1 MTQPIAIA
9 EEAEQVEAKG
19 WFNPWR
25 ILNFVVLVAFVVI
38 TIFPFYWMVMTAIMP
53 TDAILARNP
62 SLLPDLSRV
71 RFDAFWHVFE
81 QRPFLR
87 WLFNS
92 LLVAIVSTTLSLIVS
107 TLAGYSLSRFNGGP
121 QQALGGTLLISK
133 LVPASLILIPLF
145 IIYNLI
151 GLFDTYLGL
160 VLANMT
166 IGVPLATWLMKGF
179 FDRIPRELEQAA
191 MIDGATQIQ
200 ALWVV
205 VLPLA
210 KPGLAAS
217 TVYLMLT
224 SWSEFI
230 FARTLVGS
238 VDMQVLTVGM
248 QSFVGEQMVDW
259 SMLMAAGTISVLPAI
274 ILFILL
280 EPFLVSG
287 MTKGALA
294 GT

>member
-1 MTQPIAIA
+1 MQRTKRQPRTASRVIA
-9 EEAEQVEAKG
+9 
-19 WFNPWR
+19 
-25 ILNFVVLVAFVVI
+25 LVVLAGFAVV
-38 TIFPFYWMVMTAIMP
+38 TVFPFYWMVMTAVMP
-53 TDAILARNP
+53 TDAILSRTPA
-62 SLLPDLSRV
+62 LLPDLTRIDFS
-71 RFDAFWHVFE
+71 AFLKVFE
-81 QRPFLR
+81 GRPFFTWIL
-87 WLFNS
+87 NS
-92 LLVAIVSTTLSLIVS
+92 LIVAFASTFLSLFVS
-107 TLAGYSLSRFNGGP
+107 TLAGYSLSRFSSPP
-121 QQALGGTLLISK
+121 QQALGGALLISK
-133 LVPASLILIPLF
+133 LIPASLILIPLF
-145 IIYNLI
+145 IIYTNI
-151 GLFDTYLGL
+151 GLFNSLAGL
-160 VLANMT
+160 VAANMT

-191 MIDGATQIQ
+191 QIDGANPMQ
-200 ALWVV
+200 ALWLV

-217 TVYLMLT
+217 TVYLVLT

-230 FARTLVGS
+230 FARTLVDKPD
-238 VDMQVLTVGM
+238 VQVLTVGM

-274 ILFILL
+274 VLFVFL

>member
-1 MTQPIAIA
+1 MQTSDKKPVTFTRVLAFLVLA
-9 EEAEQVEAKG
+9 GFA
-19 WFNPWR
+19 
-25 ILNFVVLVAFVVI
+25 VVTL
-38 TIFPFYWMVMTAIMP
+38 FPFYWMVMTAVMP
-53 TDAILARNP
+53 TDTILSRTPA
-62 SLLPDLSRV
+62 LLPDLTRIDFSAFAEV
-71 RFDAFWHVFE
+71 FDG
-81 QRPFLR
+81 RPFLT
-87 WLFNS
+87 WIINS
-92 LLVAIVSTTLSLIVS
+92 LIVAFASTFLSLFVS
-107 TLAGYSLSRFNGGP
+107 TLAGYSLSRFSSPP
-121 QQALGGTLLISK
+121 QQALGGALLISK
-133 LVPASLILIPLF
+133 LIPASLILIPLF
-145 IIYNLI
+145 IIYTNT
-151 GLFDTYLGL
+151 GLFNSLAGL
-160 VLANMT
+160 VAANMT

-191 MIDGATQIQ
+191 QIDGANPLQ
-200 ALWVV
+200 ALWLV

-217 TVYLMLT
+217 TVYLVLT

-230 FARTLVGS
+230 FARTLVDKPD
-238 VDMQVLTVGM
+238 VQVLTVGM

-274 ILFILL
+274 VLFVFL

>member
-1 MTQPIAIA
+1 MQRTKKQPRTASRVIA
-9 EEAEQVEAKG
+9 
-19 WFNPWR
+19 
-25 ILNFVVLVAFVVI
+25 LVVLAGFAVV
-38 TIFPFYWMVMTAIMP
+38 TVFPFYWMVMTAVMP
-53 TDAILARNP
+53 PDAILSRTPA
-62 SLLPDLSRV
+62 LLPDLTRIDFS
-71 RFDAFWHVFE
+71 AFLKVFE
-81 QRPFLR
+81 GRPFFTWIL
-87 WLFNS
+87 NS
-92 LLVAIVSTTLSLIVS
+92 LIVAFASTFLSLFVS
-107 TLAGYSLSRFNGGP
+107 TLAGYSLSRFSSPP
-121 QQALGGTLLISK
+121 QQALGGALLISK
-133 LVPASLILIPLF
+133 LIPASLILIPLF
-145 IIYNLI
+145 IIYTNI
-151 GLFDTYLGL
+151 GLFNSLAGL
-160 VLANMT
+160 VAANMT

-191 MIDGATQIQ
+191 QIDGANPMQ
-200 ALWVV
+200 ALWLV

-217 TVYLMLT
+217 TVYLVLT

-230 FARTLVGS
+230 FARTLVDKPD
-238 VDMQVLTVGM
+238 VQVLTVGM

-274 ILFILL
+274 VLFVFL

>member
-1 MTQPIAIA
+1 MKPALTPM
-9 EEAEQVEAKG
+9 
-19 WFNPWR
+19 R
-25 ILNFVVLVAFVVI
+25 ILGSLVLAAFALI
-38 TIFPFYWMVMTAIMP
+38 TLFPFYWMVMTAIMP
-53 TDAILARNP
+53 TDAILSRSP

-71 RFDAFWHVFE
+71 RFDAFVKVFE
-81 QRPFLR
+81 NRPFFT
-87 WLFNS
+87 WIMNS
-92 LLVAIVSTTLSLIVS
+92 LIVATASTLLSLFVS
-107 TLAGYSLSRFNGGP
+107 TLAGYSLSRFSSPP
-121 QQALGGTLLISK
+121 QQALGATLLVSK
-133 LVPASLILIPLF
+133 LIPASLILIPLF
-145 IIYNLI
+145 IIYTNT
-151 GLFDTYLGL
+151 GLFNSLLGI

-191 MIDGATQIQ
+191 MIDGASQLQ
-200 ALWVV
+200 ALRLVI
-205 VLPLA
+205 LPLA

-217 TVYLMLT
+217 TVYLVLT

-230 FARTLVGS
+230 FARTLVDKPD
-238 VDMQVLTVGM
+238 VQVLTVGM

-274 ILFILL
+274 VLFIFL

>member
-1 MTQPIAIA
+1 MQRPKKQPRTASRVIA
-9 EEAEQVEAKG
+9 
-19 WFNPWR
+19 
-25 ILNFVVLVAFVVI
+25 LVVLAGFAVV
-38 TIFPFYWMVMTAIMP
+38 TVFPFYWMVMTAVMP
-53 TDAILARNP
+53 TDAILSRTPA
-62 SLLPDLSRV
+62 LLPDLTRIDFS
-71 RFDAFWHVFE
+71 AFLKVFE
-81 QRPFLR
+81 GRPFFTWIL
-87 WLFNS
+87 NS
-92 LLVAIVSTTLSLIVS
+92 LIVAFASTFLSLFVS
-107 TLAGYSLSRFNGGP
+107 TLAGYSLSRFSSPP
-121 QQALGGTLLISK
+121 QQALGGALLISK
-133 LVPASLILIPLF
+133 LIPASLILIPLF
-145 IIYNLI
+145 IIYTNI
-151 GLFDTYLGL
+151 GLFNSLAGL
-160 VLANMT
+160 VAANMT

-191 MIDGATQIQ
+191 QIDGANPMQ
-200 ALWVV
+200 ALWLV

-217 TVYLMLT
+217 TVYLVLT

-230 FARTLVGS
+230 FARTLVDKPD
-238 VDMQVLTVGM
+238 VQVLTVGM

-274 ILFILL
+274 VLFVFL

>member
-1 MTQPIAIA
+1 MTQQIATT
-9 EEAEQVEAKG
+9 EDVEQVETKAR
-19 WFNPWR
+19 FNPWR
-25 ILNFVVLVAFVVI
+25 IVNFVVLVAFVVI

-71 RFDAFWHVFE
+71 RLEAFWHVFE

-133 LVPASLILIPLF
+133 LIPASLILIPLF

-151 GLFDTYLGL
+151 GLFDSYAGL

-274 ILFILL
+274 ILFVLL

>member
-1 MTQPIAIA
+1 MQRTKKQPRTASRVIA
-9 EEAEQVEAKG
+9 
-19 WFNPWR
+19 
-25 ILNFVVLVAFVVI
+25 LVVLAGFAVV
-38 TIFPFYWMVMTAIMP
+38 TVFPFYWMVMTAVMP
-53 TDAILARNP
+53 TDAILSRTPA
-62 SLLPDLSRV
+62 LLPDLTRIDFS
-71 RFDAFWHVFE
+71 AFLKVFE
-81 QRPFLR
+81 GRPFFIWIL
-87 WLFNS
+87 NS
-92 LLVAIVSTTLSLIVS
+92 LIVAFASTFLSLFVS
-107 TLAGYSLSRFNGGP
+107 TLAGYSLSRFSSPP
-121 QQALGGTLLISK
+121 QQALGGALLISK
-133 LVPASLILIPLF
+133 LIPASLILIPLF
-145 IIYNLI
+145 IIYTNI
-151 GLFDTYLGL
+151 GLFNSLAGL
-160 VLANMT
+160 VAANMT

-191 MIDGATQIQ
+191 QIDGANPMQ
-200 ALWVV
+200 ALWLV

-217 TVYLMLT
+217 TVYLVLT

-230 FARTLVGS
+230 FARTLVDKPD
-238 VDMQVLTVGM
+238 VQVLTVGM

-274 ILFILL
+274 VLFVFL

>member
-1 MTQPIAIA
+1 MKPALTPM
-9 EEAEQVEAKG
+9 
-19 WFNPWR
+19 R
-25 ILNFVVLVAFVVI
+25 ILGFLVLAGFSVI
-38 TIFPFYWMVMTAIMP
+38 TLFPFYWMVMTAIMP
-53 TDAILARNP
+53 TDAILSRSPA
-62 SLLPDLSRV
+62 LLPDLSRV
-71 RFDAFWHVFE
+71 RFDAFVSVFE
-81 QRPFLR
+81 NRPFFTWIL
-87 WLFNS
+87 NS
-92 LLVAIVSTTLSLIVS
+92 LIVATASTLLSLFVS
-107 TLAGYSLSRFNGGP
+107 TLAGYSLSRFSSPP
-121 QQALGGTLLISK
+121 QQALGATLLVSK
-133 LVPASLILIPLF
+133 LIPASLILIPLF
-145 IIYNLI
+145 IIYTNT
-151 GLFDTYLGL
+151 GLFNSLAGI

-191 MIDGATQIQ
+191 MIDGASQLQ
-200 ALWVV
+200 AMRLVI
-205 VLPLA
+205 LPLA

-217 TVYLMLT
+217 TVYLVLT

-230 FARTLVGS
+230 FARTLVDKPE
-238 VDMQVLTVGM
+238 VQVLTVGM

-274 ILFILL
+274 VLFIFL

>member
-1 MTQPIAIA
+1 MQSTKKQPLTVGKALA
-9 EEAEQVEAKG
+9 M
-19 WFNPWR
+19 
-25 ILNFVVLVAFVVI
+25 VVLVGFALVTV
-38 TIFPFYWMVMTAIMP
+38 FPFYWMVMTAVMP
-53 TDAILARNP
+53 IDTILSRTP
-62 SLLPDLSRV
+62 SLLPDLTRIDFS
-71 RFDAFWHVFE
+71 AFAKVFE
-81 QRPFLR
+81 GRPFFTWIL
-87 WLFNS
+87 NS
-92 LLVAIVSTTLSLIVS
+92 LIVAFASTFLSLFVS
-107 TLAGYSLSRFNGGP
+107 TLAGYSLSRFSSAP
-121 QQALGGTLLISK
+121 QQALGGALLISK
-133 LVPASLILIPLF
+133 LIPASLILIPLF
-145 IIYNLI
+145 IIYTNV
-151 GLFDTYLGL
+151 GLFNSLAGL
-160 VLANMT
+160 VAANMT

-191 MIDGATQIQ
+191 QIDGANSLQ
-200 ALWVV
+200 ALWLV

-217 TVYLMLT
+217 TVYLVLT

-230 FARTLVGS
+230 FARTLVDKPD
-238 VDMQVLTVGM
+238 VQVLTVGM

-274 ILFILL
+274 VLFIFL

>member
-1 MTQPIAIA
+1 MQFSNTQPLTLS
-9 EEAEQVEAKG
+9 
-19 WFNPWR
+19 R
-25 ILNFVVLVAFVVI
+25 ILALLVLVGFAVV
-38 TIFPFYWMVMTAIMP
+38 TLFPFYWMVMTAIMP
-53 TDAILARNP
+53 TDAILSRSP
-62 SLLPDLSRV
+62 SLLPDLARV
-71 RFDAFWHVFE
+71 DFSAFAKVFE
-81 QRPFLR
+81 GRPFLT
-87 WLFNS
+87 WILNS
-92 LLVAIVSTTLSLIVS
+92 LIVAFASTFLSLFVS
-107 TLAGYSLSRFNGGP
+107 TLAGYSLSRFSSPP
-121 QQALGGTLLISK
+121 QQALGGALLISK
-133 LVPASLILIPLF
+133 LIPASLILVPLF
-145 IIYNLI
+145 IIYTST
-151 GLFDTYLGL
+151 GLFNSLAGL
-160 VLANMT
+160 VAANMT

-191 MIDGATQIQ
+191 MIDGANQIQ
-200 ALWVV
+200 ALWMV

-217 TVYLMLT
+217 TVYLVLT

-230 FARTLVGS
+230 FARTLVDRPN
-238 VDMQVLTVGM
+238 VQVLTVGM

-274 ILFILL
+274 VLFVFL

>member
-1 MTQPIAIA
+1 MQRSDKKPVT
-9 EEAEQVEAKG
+9 
-19 WFNPWR
+19 FTR
-25 ILNFVVLVAFVVI
+25 VLAFLVLAGFAVI
-38 TIFPFYWMVMTAIMP
+38 TLFPFYWMVMTAVMP
-53 TDAILARNP
+53 TDAILSRTPA
-62 SLLPDLSRV
+62 LLPDLTRIDFSAFAEV
-71 RFDAFWHVFE
+71 FDG
-81 QRPFLR
+81 RPFLT
-87 WLFNS
+87 WIINS
-92 LLVAIVSTTLSLIVS
+92 LIVAFASTFLSLFVS
-107 TLAGYSLSRFNGGP
+107 TLAGYSLSRFSSPP
-121 QQALGGTLLISK
+121 QQALGGALLISK
-133 LVPASLILIPLF
+133 LIPASLILIPLF
-145 IIYNLI
+145 IIYTNT
-151 GLFDTYLGL
+151 GLFNSLAGL
-160 VLANMT
+160 VAANMT

-191 MIDGATQIQ
+191 QIDGANPLQ
-200 ALWVV
+200 ALWLV

-217 TVYLMLT
+217 TVYLVLT

-230 FARTLVGS
+230 FARTLVDKPD
-238 VDMQVLTVGM
+238 VQVLTVGM

-274 ILFILL
+274 VLFVFL

>member
-1 MTQPIAIA
+1 MRPALTPM
-9 EEAEQVEAKG
+9 
-19 WFNPWR
+19 R
-25 ILNFVVLVAFVVI
+25 ILGFLVLAGFAVI
-38 TIFPFYWMVMTAIMP
+38 TLFPFYWMVMTAIMP
-53 TDAILARNP
+53 TDAILSRSP

-71 RFDAFWHVFE
+71 RFDAFVQVFE
-81 QRPFLR
+81 NRPFFTWIL
-87 WLFNS
+87 NS
-92 LLVAIVSTTLSLIVS
+92 LIVATASTLLSLFVS
-107 TLAGYSLSRFNGGP
+107 TLAGYSLSRFSSPP
-121 QQALGGTLLISK
+121 QQALGATLLVSK
-133 LVPASLILIPLF
+133 LIPASLILIPLF
-145 IIYNLI
+145 IIYTNT
-151 GLFDTYLGL
+151 GLFNSLAGI

-191 MIDGATQIQ
+191 MIDGASQLQ
-200 ALWVV
+200 AMRLVI
-205 VLPLA
+205 LPLA

-217 TVYLMLT
+217 TVYLVLT

-230 FARTLVGS
+230 FARTLVDKPE
-238 VDMQVLTVGM
+238 VQVLTVGM

-274 ILFILL
+274 VLFIFL

>member
-1 MTQPIAIA
+1 MKPALTPM
-9 EEAEQVEAKG
+9 
-19 WFNPWR
+19 R
-25 ILNFVVLVAFVVI
+25 ILGFLVLAAFALI
-38 TIFPFYWMVMTAIMP
+38 TLFPFYWMVMTAIMP
-53 TDAILARNP
+53 TDAILSRSP

-71 RFDAFWHVFE
+71 RLDAFVKVFE
-81 QRPFLR
+81 NRPFFT
-87 WLFNS
+87 WIMNS
-92 LLVAIVSTTLSLIVS
+92 LIVATASTLLSLFVS
-107 TLAGYSLSRFNGGP
+107 TLAGYSLSRFSSPP
-121 QQALGGTLLISK
+121 QQALGATLLVSK
-133 LVPASLILIPLF
+133 LIPASLILIPLF
-145 IIYNLI
+145 IIYTNT
-151 GLFDTYLGL
+151 GLFNSLLGI

-191 MIDGATQIQ
+191 MIDGASQLQ
-200 ALWVV
+200 ALRLVI
-205 VLPLA
+205 LPLA

-217 TVYLMLT
+217 TVYLVLT

-230 FARTLVGS
+230 FARTLVDKPE
-238 VDMQVLTVGM
+238 VQVLTVGM

-274 ILFILL
+274 VLFIFL

>member
-1 MTQPIAIA
+1 MKPALTPM
-9 EEAEQVEAKG
+9 
-19 WFNPWR
+19 R
-25 ILNFVVLVAFVVI
+25 ILGFLVLAGFAVI
-38 TIFPFYWMVMTAIMP
+38 TLFPFYWMVMTAIMP
-53 TDAILARNP
+53 TDAILSRSP

-71 RFDAFWHVFE
+71 RFDAFVQVFE
-81 QRPFLR
+81 NRPFFTWIL
-87 WLFNS
+87 NS
-92 LLVAIVSTTLSLIVS
+92 LIVATASTLLSLFVS
-107 TLAGYSLSRFNGGP
+107 TLAGYSLSRFSSPP
-121 QQALGGTLLISK
+121 QQALGATLLVSK
-133 LVPASLILIPLF
+133 LIPASLILIPLF
-145 IIYNLI
+145 IIYTNT
-151 GLFDTYLGL
+151 GLFNSLAGI

-191 MIDGATQIQ
+191 MIDGASQLQ
-200 ALWVV
+200 AMRLVI
-205 VLPLA
+205 LPLA

-217 TVYLMLT
+217 TVYLVLT

-230 FARTLVGS
+230 FARTLVDRPD
-238 VDMQVLTVGM
+238 VQVLTVGM

-274 ILFILL
+274 VLFIFL

>member
-1 MTQPIAIA
+1 MKPALTPM
-9 EEAEQVEAKG
+9 
-19 WFNPWR
+19 R
-25 ILNFVVLVAFVVI
+25 ILGFLVLAGFAVI
-38 TIFPFYWMVMTAIMP
+38 TLFPFYWMVMTAIMP
-53 TDAILARNP
+53 TDAILSRSP

-71 RFDAFWHVFE
+71 RFDAFVQVFE
-81 QRPFLR
+81 NRPFFTWIL
-87 WLFNS
+87 NS
-92 LLVAIVSTTLSLIVS
+92 LIVATASTLLSLFVS
-107 TLAGYSLSRFNGGP
+107 TLAGYSLSRFSSPP
-121 QQALGGTLLISK
+121 QQALGATLLVSK
-133 LVPASLILIPLF
+133 LIPASLILIPLF
-145 IIYNLI
+145 IIYTNT
-151 GLFDTYLGL
+151 GLFNSLAGI

-191 MIDGATQIQ
+191 MIDGASQLQ
-200 ALWVV
+200 AMRLVI
-205 VLPLA
+205 LPLA

-217 TVYLMLT
+217 TVYLVLT

-230 FARTLVGS
+230 FARTLVDKPD
-238 VDMQVLTVGM
+238 VQVLTVGM

-274 ILFILL
+274 VLFIFL